1 MSIQASTNLS
11 RFAVVT
17 SVLIQ
22 VATFALPLFP
32 MDAVATV
39 VSAGSTIAAGR
50 PADAQGSESWW
61 FSTPDATDT
70 ISYTSGLNVT
80 DNIQHVKQPYGPEG
94 KFNTGAGAPTGRNF
108 TGFTDPEGPGPAG
121 STTKTY
127 GWGDSSVKPNLPF
140 WGNLYFADWTVGAEG
155 KKGTGAFP
163 SWSATAS
170 AQDPWTYGSSDFANW
185 GITSS
190 DQRYDLYFAVGLDS
204 ATFSSVGDMHLTLLY
219 QTTSQMLD
227 LLDIGID
234 SNGNVSVNSPV
245 SPSTLTFYRQTY
257 LQEGPLESIGSI
269 IDTDGIK
276 SLLQGDFADNGIIDN
291 PLYLGLVL
299 NDISNPLVGSPF
311 DDGSYARILVN
322 TDVSASVPEPGTLLI
337 VGVGLLGLVGTKRR
351 RTKASKVLAR

>member
-1 MSIQASTNLS
+1 MSIQTSTNLS

-22 VATFALPLFP
+22 VAAFVLSLFP
-32 MDAVATV
+32 MHAAATV
-39 VSAGSTIAAGR
+39 VSASSTIAAGR
-50 PADAQGSESWW
+50 PADAQGSDSWR

-80 DNIQHVKQPYGPEG
+80 DNIQHAQQAFGPEG
-94 KFNTGAGAPTGRNF
+94 KFNTGAGLPTGQNF
-108 TGFTDPEGPGPAG
+108 TGFTDPDGPGPAG

-127 GWGDSSVKPNLPF
+127 SWGSSGVWQFVGL
-140 WGNLYFADWTVGAEG
+140 WGTIYHADWTVGAEG

-185 GITSS
+185 GIMSS
-190 DQRYDLYFAVGLDS
+190 DQTYDLYFAVGLES

-234 SNGNVSVNSPV
+234 SNGNVSVNSPI
-245 SPSTLTFYRQTY
+245 SPSMLTFYRQTY
-257 LQEGPLESIGSI
+257 LQEGPLESTASI
-269 IDTDGIK
+269 INTDGIK
-276 SLLQGDFADNGIIDN
+276 SLLKVDLADNGIIDN

-299 NDISNPLVGSPF
+299 NDLSNPLMGSPF
-311 DDGSYARILVN
+311 DDGNYARILVN
-322 TDVSASVPEPGTLLI
+322 TDVSASVPEPGALLI
-337 VGVGLLGLVGTKRR
+337 FSVGLLGIVDAKRR